1 MQQVPGHIP
10 LEVGFRH
17 HLRELSLEFL
27 ARTNS
32 AVSTT
37 RRSGSEHTNEM
48 AYIAQPLL
56 DVEQRRVVDVR
67 GELDAVVKHQA
78 DVGGEFVHGF
88 VLTFL

>member
-1 MQQVPGHIP
+1 
-10 LEVGFRH
+10 
-17 HLRELSLEFL
+17 
-27 ARTNS
+27 
-32 AVSTT
+32 
-37 RRSGSEHTNEM
+37 M

-67 GELDAVVKHQA
+67 GELDAVVKYQA

>member
-1 MQQVPGHIP
+1 
-10 LEVGFRH
+10 
-17 HLRELSLEFL
+17 
-27 ARTNS
+27 
-32 AVSTT
+32 
-37 RRSGSEHTNEM
+37 M